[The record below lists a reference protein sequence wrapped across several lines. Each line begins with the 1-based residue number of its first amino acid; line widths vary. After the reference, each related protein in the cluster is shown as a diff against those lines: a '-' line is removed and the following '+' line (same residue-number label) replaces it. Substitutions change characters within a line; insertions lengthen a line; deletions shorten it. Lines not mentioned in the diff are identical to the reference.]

1 MHALYAD
8 LAERYTSD
16 SKYSPGTVVIFGT
29 TTEVTASYQ
38 PNDARVAGIVSTNPA
53 YSMNAGID
61 GIDVALQGR
70 VPCQVTG
77 TVTRGD
83 LMVTSAIPGVA
94 MTNNNPAIGTVI
106 GKALGNHIGASVGV
120 IEVVVGRV

>member
-1 MHALYAD
+1 MLEDCKRNRSEDGICRLD
-8 LAERYTSD
+8 LIETSRNLLAHV
-16 SKYSPGTVVIFGT
+16 G
-29 TTEVTASYQ
+29 
-38 PNDARVAGIVSTNPA
+38 ARI
-53 YSMNAGID
+53 AGID